1 MAYIDQNA
9 KSYGDAIFMLA
20 EELGQTEE
28 IKEDLNVVCDIL
40 SQNTQ
45 YLELLDTPALPRD
58 ERVKILGEAFG
69 KLNTN
74 LVSLCKILAERRMAY
89 LIFKI
94 RDCYIDNYDLA
105 YGIERVEAVSMI
117 ALTDEQIKRLKSKLA
132 KATGK
137 QIIITNTIDPSILG
151 GMKLRY
157 MGKQLDGSVKTR
169 LERFEQSLKDIVI

>member
-94 RDCYIDNYDLA
+94 RDCYIDN
-105 YGIERVEAVSMI
+105 
-117 ALTDEQIKRLKSKLA
+117 
-132 KATGK
+132 
-137 QIIITNTIDPSILG
+137 
-151 GMKLRY
+151 
-157 MGKQLDGSVKTR
+157 
-169 LERFEQSLKDIVI
+169 